1 MNDNLRYIS
10 LQYIKGD
17 NYDNITCFDDNKM
30 KKIFD
35 DETPD
40 AYKDN
45 AATNLFIKELKSCKK
60 ENLCNIGEKLIDDLV
75 NFYQFKYNKTNIK
88 KKKEEVEAKIV
99 EVEKEI
105 NEKNSDLKSKGLNN
119 NMNDNTIIQKFELTL
134 KNLNNID
141 DKKKELK
148 EKYDDQTTTDADV
161 LKTYNQFKKIVDK
174 TKNAMKNYSL
184 GDDYGVIIQVIK
196 GVNSAINQIT
206 TTIDDETNTKEN
218 IIKNLKAEIDKLIHP
233 STQIIKNKF
242 SILEYSINKP
252 VVNDEGE
259 TKTQQDKEKIKED
272 KKLEDQAKIDEFKKY
287 VSKEINIF
295 IIPYLQ
301 ALQALKDA
309 KVEIEKCTF
318 DDLKTKITIK
328 NFMDTPPNNLDLK
341 PSIGDLE
348 TNKGIIENLQ
358 NEYLE
363 GIKEVEGY
371 KSELKKVVDLLSEY
385 YKICDE
391 NIKKYEKIFK
401 HNDISSIDDAFMIK
415 SYSDF
420 LKKLNQLKENL
431 ESKDKGKIKRAFTE
445 FVKRLINLY
454 GLNFNKNE
462 TFQGDNLKFLIER
475 IVNYV

>member
-17 NYDNITCFDDNKM
+17 NYDNITCFEDDEM

-40 AYKDN
+40 AYNTKE
-45 AATNLFIKELKSCKK
+45 TTISFIKELKSYKK
-60 ENLCNIGEKLIDDLV
+60 ENLCNIGDKLIDDLV

-99 EVEKEI
+99 EVEREI
-105 NEKNSDLKSKGLNN
+105 NEKNSELKSKGLNN

-134 KNLNNID
+134 KNLRNID
-141 DKKKELK
+141 EKKRELK
-148 EKYDDQTTTDADV
+148 DKCDDTDAKDADV
-161 LKTYNQFKKIVDK
+161 LKMYNQFKKIVD
-174 TKNAMKNYSL
+174 TKIAMKNYSL
-184 GDDYGVIIQVIK
+184 GDDYGDIITVIE
-196 GVNSAINQIT
+196 GVKREIEKIN
-206 TTIDDETNTKEN
+206 TTIDDGTNTKE
-218 IIKNLKAEIDKLIHP
+218 IIIETLEAEINKLNHNSTKNIKDKFNILTILINN
-233 STQIIKNKF
+233 SV
-242 SILEYSINKP
+242 E
-252 VVNDEGE
+252 NDEDD
-259 TKTQQDKEKIKED
+259 TKTPEEEN
-272 KKLEDQAKIDEFKKY
+272 KKLAEDQEKIDEFKKY
-287 VSKEINIF
+287 VPKEIDKF

-301 ALQALKDA
+301 ALKALKDA
-309 KVEIEKCTF
+309 KEKIEKYKF
-318 DDLKTKITIK
+318 DDSKTRNEIK
-328 NFMDTPPNNLDLK
+328 NFMDTPSNNLDLK
-341 PSIGDLE
+341 PSIENLE
-348 TNKGIIENLQ
+348 TNKDSIKSLQ